1 MASSAPTN
9 DTNDK
14 PSFFKQL
21 QNTKM
26 GKILVFI
33 VLFTFIFKVI
43 NYILSFFDIG
53 QELAYTYMI
62 WFMILFFF
70 FVLLPLK
77 RSYIFMTSPSSSKAQ
92 NDAAT
97 SGGPGG
103 GPGGVPDGGPG
114 GGPGDGGGTLFG
126 ASDGVPD
133 GVPGGVPGDGG
144 GTLFGGPGGASG
156 GGGGVDHPFYR
167 EHIQPLNPDPP
178 YSDADAE
185 TKRLEEE
192 AHNLIGN
199 GNNSGALLMFNELMH
214 RKHRPVMHA
223 LAPSS
228 LN

>member
-126 ASDGVPD
+126 
-133 GVPGGVPGDGG
+133 
-144 GTLFGGPGGASG
+144 GPGGASG

>member
-70 FVLLPLK
+70 FVPCLVVPPVSKSFFLK
-77 RSYIFMTSPSSSKAQ
+77 T
-92 NDAAT
+92 
-97 SGGPGG
+97 
-103 GPGGVPDGGPG
+103 
-114 GGPGDGGGTLFG
+114 
-126 ASDGVPD
+126 
-133 GVPGGVPGDGG
+133 
-144 GTLFGGPGGASG
+144 
-156 GGGGVDHPFYR
+156 
-167 EHIQPLNPDPP
+167 
-178 YSDADAE
+178 
-185 TKRLEEE
+185 
-192 AHNLIGN
+192 
-199 GNNSGALLMFNELMH
+199 NE
-214 RKHRPVMHA
+214 V
-223 LAPSS
+223 
-228 LN
+228 

>member
-14 PSFFKQL
+14 PSFLKQL

-77 RSYIFMTSPSSSKAQ
+77 RSYIFLTSPSSSTAQ
-92 NDAAT
+92 NDAVTGA
-97 SGGPGG
+97 PGG
-103 GPGGVPDGGPG
+103 APGGVPSGGPSG
-114 GGPGDGGGTLFG
+114 GQSADRFG
-126 ASDGVPD
+126 ER
-133 GVPGGVPGDGG
+133 
-144 GTLFGGPGGASG
+144 FGEPGGASG
-156 GGGGVDHPFYR
+156 GGGGGV
-167 EHIQPLNPDPP
+167 PLPTTQFSPQTHVVNE
-178 YSDADAE
+178 YDAE
-185 TKRLEEE
+185 TKLLNEKAHKLAEERKTEE
-192 AHNLIGN
+192 A
-199 GNNSGALLMFNELMH
+199 NELFKEAMH
-214 RKHRPVMHA
+214 RVNNRPNVKA
-223 LAPSS
+223 S
-228 LN
+228 